1 VRDTPGT
8 SREAFPTDLVGKI
21 YMSVDFD
28 DLDATTA
35 AIHGW
40 LRDDLVLGP
49 CSRRPV

>member
-1 VRDTPGT
+1 
-8 SREAFPTDLVGKI
+8 VGKI

-40 LRDDLVLGP
+40 IRDDLVLGP
-49 CSRRPV
+49 CPRCPV